1 MYKYTVDDLL
11 FAFTYCNML
20 PLCVIILISTHQ
32 VNIDLN
38 LPETFSITKII
49 LVIKY
54 LTLTEYTIP
63 VSLLV

>member
-1 MYKYTVDDLL
+1 MYKYVVDDLL
-11 FAFTYCNML
+11 FPFTYCNML
-20 PLCVIILISTHQ
+20 PLYIIVLISTHQ

-38 LPETFSITKII
+38 LPDTFSITKII

>member
-1 MYKYTVDDLL
+1 MYKYVVDDLL
-11 FAFTYCNML
+11 FPFTYCNML
-20 PLCVIILISTHQ
+20 PLYVIILISTHQ

-54 LTLTEYTIP
+54 LTLTEYTLP

>member
-1 MYKYTVDDLL
+1 MYKYVVDDLL
-11 FAFTYCNML
+11 FPFTYCNML
-20 PLCVIILISTHQ
+20 PLYAIILISTHQ

>member
-1 MYKYTVDDLL
+1 MYKYDVDDLL
-11 FAFTYCNML
+11 FSFTYCNML
-20 PLCVIILISTHQ
+20 PLYIIVLISTHQ

-38 LPETFSITKII
+38 LPDTFSITKLI